1 MSDTASAQADGNP
14 QPDGGVAGGS
24 PSADRWAA
32 SRERLRAY
40 DRIRT
45 LRRWAASPVES
56 ARRAANGVSPVRSA
70 RGRRPARDR
79 LPDHPRTADRDGRT
93 GRDPD
98 RRRDRGRAR
107 ELRRRLRGPQA
118 PSPPDRVGGSRLSRP
133 RLASVNG
140 AGTSVV
146 GSVRRV
152 ADSNLEALTDD
163 LQRTRRDI
171 DWGADVGTALRR
183 LERRVRS
190 PMTSRAVALITNAM
204 RASGD
209 VGPVLRIAADESR
222 ATWSLR
228 RERRQVML
236 TYLIVIYIS
245 FLVFLGIRLAAV
257 GVVHPRD
264 RGGRRSPVPAPALV
278 RATFRAR
285 RAVPEG
291 SRTGLGTSTRP
302 PTSSCSST
310 PPRYRRSVPDSSPDS
325 SARARSE
332 TA

>member
-1 MSDTASAQADGNP
+1 MVAQVETPIVAATVVVLASYAVVYEAHKRR
-14 QPDGGVAGGS
+14 V
-24 PSADRWAA
+24 R
-32 SRERLRAY
+32 
-40 DRIRT
+40 RI
-45 LRRWAASPVES
+45 ES
-56 ARRAANGVSPVRSA
+56 AV
-70 RGRRPARDR
+70 
-79 LPDHPRTADRDGRT
+79 PDFLD
-93 GRDPD
+93 
-98 RRRDRGRAR
+98 
-107 ELRRRLRGPQA
+107 
-118 PSPPDRVGGSRLSRP
+118 
-133 RLASVNG
+133 RLASVNE

-171 DWGADVGTALRR
+171 DWGRR
-183 LERRVRS
+183 RGHRS
-190 PMTSRAVALITNAM
+190 PAAARATSPIADDLAGGRAHHERDACQ
-204 RASGD
+204 RRCR
-209 VGPVLRIAADESR
+209 PVLRIAADESR

-245 FLVFLGIRLAAV
+245 FLVFLGIIASLSVSFIPRSRRAAIP
-257 GVVHPRD
+257 GAGAGTSASDLP
-264 RGGRRSPVPAPALV
+264 
-278 RATFRAR
+278 AR